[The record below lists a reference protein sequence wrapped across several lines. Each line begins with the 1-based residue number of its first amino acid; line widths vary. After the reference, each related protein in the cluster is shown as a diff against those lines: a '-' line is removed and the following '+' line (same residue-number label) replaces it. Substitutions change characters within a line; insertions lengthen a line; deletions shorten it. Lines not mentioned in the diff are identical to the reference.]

1 LTQRLGRADAI
12 SWAIAGVAV
21 LLLLFAPLIF
31 TDFFVGVIL
40 TKALWL
46 GIAAASLIF
55 LASYAGMVS
64 LGQVGIYAIAGMMFA
79 NLVAADGGLKAAWDP
94 WLAVIAALV
103 IATLAGVLFG
113 AVASRS
119 VGIYFLMITL
129 ALGVLVYY
137 FFAQVVQLSGF
148 GGVNAPDLP
157 GLVGNPGADPVPLFY
172 VTLGA
177 SVLVFVGIRYLV
189 RTPFGLAMQGL
200 RDEPDRM
207 RALGFNVTLH
217 RTLAFTAGAFIAAV
231 AGVLSVW
238 YNQRISPGSISL
250 AQTIDVLVIAVIGG
264 LYRLEGAWVGA
275 IFFALLDNYSREYT
289 PDVGDVLGPERF
301 NTLIGIVFLVIV
313 LVSPGGLMGL
323 WEKAKERIG
332 PPSGGQRSRAGPP
345 AGDESSQSVKEP
357 LGPGRAAGTS
367 GVS

>member
-1 LTQRLGRADAI
+1 LTQRLGRVDAV
-12 SWAIAGVAV
+12 SWAIVAV
-21 LLLLFAPLIF
+21 ALLLFVFAPLIF

-64 LGQVGIYAIAGMMFA
+64 LGQVGLYAIAGMMFA
-79 NLVAADGGLKAAWDP
+79 NLVAADGGLDAAWNP
-94 WLAVIAALV
+94 WVAVIAAVL
-103 IATLAGVLFG
+103 IATLAGLLFG

-137 FFAQVVQLSGF
+137 FFAQVTELSGF
-148 GGVNAPDLP
+148 GGVNSPELP
-157 GLVGNPGADPVPLFY
+157 GLIGNPGADPIPLFY
-172 VTLGA
+172 VTLAA
-177 SVLVFVGIRYLV
+177 SVLIFVGIRYLV

-207 RALGFNVTLH
+207 QALGFNVTLH
-217 RTLAFTAGAFIAAV
+217 RTLAFAVGAFIAAV
-231 AGVLSVW
+231 AGILSVW

-250 AQTIDVLVIAVIGG
+250 GQTIDILVIAVIGG

-275 IFFALLDNYSREYT
+275 LFFALLDNYSREYT

-313 LVSPGGLMGL
+313 LVSPAGLVGI
-323 WEKAKERIG
+323 WDKVKERMG
-332 PPSGGQRSRAGPP
+332 PSSGGQRSRAGP
-345 AGDESSQSVKEP
+345 AGGDQSPPPVQEP
-357 LGPGRAAGTS
+357 LGPSRAA
-367 GVS
+367 